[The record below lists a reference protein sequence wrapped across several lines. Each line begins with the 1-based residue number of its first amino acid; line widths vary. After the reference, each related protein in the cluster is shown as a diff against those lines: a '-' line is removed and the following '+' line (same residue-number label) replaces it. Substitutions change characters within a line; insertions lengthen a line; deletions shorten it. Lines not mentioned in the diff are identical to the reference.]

1 MASKYSK
8 SINQEIPSKY
18 YDIEFIDRICICLP
32 VTRVNP
38 NQAYENSIQ
47 LRFKDIQASFSRQ
60 ILDLDIS
67 FFLIFSSSSIW
78 LLLKLILLMFHGI
91 VECLF
96 FCHPSQR
103 TEFGLSYLLMF
114 GLSCLLFLVQHH
126 PTLSSI
132 DPNKKQDIHLHAFKL
147 ICTFMSKL

>member
-8 SINQEIPSKY
+8 SINQKISSKY

-38 NQAYENSIQ
+38 NQAYENSLS
-47 LRFKDIQASFSRQ
+47 LRFEDIQASFSRQ

-67 FFLIFSSSSIW
+67 FFLKFSSSSIW

-91 VECLF
+91 IECLF

-103 TEFGLSYLLMF
+103 SEF
-114 GLSCLLFLVQHH
+114 GLSCLLFWVQHH
-126 PTLSSI
+126 PSLSSI
-132 DPNKKQDIHLHAFKL
+132 DPNKKHGIHLHDFKL